1 MRIAICDD
9 HKETVSQ
16 LSQSVKEYF
25 AQQPDMAV
33 TICEYYDGQ
42 GLLDGYDTQ
51 QYDIIFLDIEM
62 PGLSGMDVAKE
73 LRLRGC
79 DALLVFVTAY
89 AEFMAASFHVEAFDF
104 LTKPVSDSDM
114 ARVLGRC
121 VQKLNQ
127 LSGTMIVKTG
137 NGTAVVRLREVLYIA
152 SSKHHLSVVLR
163 DGTVI
168 RSMMTLS
175 QMEDSLK
182 AYPQFIRCHQSYIMN
197 IDYVA
202 ELCREHFAMQPIYQS
217 IIEKVPISRKYAET
231 VKDRFFRYYLNQV

>member
-25 AQQPDMAV
+25 AQQPDLAV

-89 AEFMAASFHVEAFDF
+89 AEFMAASFHVETFDF
-104 LTKPVSDSDM
+104 LKFQS
-114 ARVLGRC
+114 RK
-121 VQKLNQ
+121 KLVWIN
-127 LSGTMIVKTG
+127 
-137 NGTAVVRLREVLYIA
+137 
-152 SSKHHLSVVLR
+152 
-163 DGTVI
+163 TVI
-168 RSMMTLS
+168 FNRISITHN
-175 QMEDSLK
+175 
-182 AYPQFIRCHQSYIMN
+182 FYIFKSWKCT
-197 IDYVA
+197 V
-202 ELCREHFAMQPIYQS
+202 HFMLHI
-217 IIEKVPISRKYAET
+217 
-231 VKDRFFRYYLNQV
+231 LW